1 MRAVESGGKFWPDH
15 SSRRVGSGVSTE
27 LELGLE
33 LDLRLRRAGE
43 QASSWV
49 RLVGGMGEM

>member
-43 QASSWV
+43 QASRRAV
-49 RLVGGMGEM
+49 RQAGGRDK